1 MKKIT
6 LVLDVAGFIAV
17 GGAANVGAQSPNPY
31 ARGSVQ
37 GSSPVSNVPETA
49 FFVGLGGSYNSVD
62 FRNQNI
68 FAQGISILRAAIGCG
83 ALNFHTAIWGQPLRT
98 RVSSFLRLDHLQAP
112 IPILLQE
119 MSSSGLT
126 RPASTIRWL

>member
-49 FFVGLGGSYNSVD
+49 FFVGFGGSYNWST
-62 FRNQNI
+62 
-68 FAQGISILRAAIGCG
+68 LE
-83 ALNFHTAIWGQPLRT
+83 TRT
-98 RVSSFLRLDHLQAP
+98 SLPKEFQVSFKMGHWLLLDRLEDLPIHIP
-112 IPILLQE
+112 IPN
-119 MSSSGLT
+119 
-126 RPASTIRWL
+126 PN